1 MTSDQIIHFW
11 GEYVKLVNIMEGII
25 SEYGDLSLKYWQK
38 GVQQEMEN
46 ITFFVLS
53 VDDVVKHK
61 KRIIANFNL
70 LFDGLDGWACEGKS
84 ISKYGSLSDI
94 DIELFRT
101 DFSQ

>member
-11 GEYVKLVNIMEGII
+11 GEYVKLVNIIEGII
-25 SEYGDLSLKYWQK
+25 SEYGDLPNEYWQK
-38 GVQQEMEN
+38 GVQREMED
-46 ITFFVLS
+46 ITFFVLT
-53 VDDVVKHK
+53 VDHVVKYK

-70 LFDGLDGWACEGKS
+70 LFDGLDGWSSEGKS